1 MPRYLNH
8 QEADIQAA
16 LVKKLRSL
24 EWFVKP
30 THGNM
35 YQSGFPDL
43 YCAHRKYG
51 QRWVE
56 VKLPE
61 MKGSRFTAAQLDTFP
76 QLAAA
81 GVGIWILTSHEGVEL
96 RKLFGP
102 PNWYMFLSIINKY

>member
-1 MPRYLNH
+1 MPRHLNH
-8 QEADIQAA
+8 QEADIQAR
-16 LVKKLRSL
+16 LVKTLRSL

-51 QRWVE
+51 QRWIE
-56 VKLPE
+56 VKLPG
-61 MKGSRFTAAQLDTFP
+61 MIGSKFTSAQLDTFP

-81 GVGIWILTSHEGVEL
+81 GVGIWILTSHEECEL

-102 PNWYMFLSIINKY
+102 PNWYMFLGVINRN

>member
-1 MPRYLNH
+1 MPRHLEQH
-8 QEADIQAA
+8 ESKIQE
-16 LVKKLRSL
+16 KLIKELRYL

-56 VKLPE
+56 VKLPD
-61 MKGSRFTAAQLDTFP
+61 MAGSRFTAAQLSTFP

-81 GVGIWILTSHEGVEL
+81 GVGVWILTGWEAHDIK
-96 RKLFGP
+96 KLFGP
-102 PNWYMFLSIINKY
+102 PNWYQFLSIMR